1 MNRYRFCGNGL
12 LDKIVSPVKVDVTDY
27 ETKAD
32 CKDIYS
38 NAKALWDTGSTVT
51 VISSIMVEN
60 LGLIPTDITTVRGF
74 QGQPVKANTY
84 NIDVWLGD
92 IHIEYIQAI
101 EGGLTNI
108 DMILGMDVLSQGA
121 LHITHPNL
129 TTELVFEQEG

>member
-1 MNRYRFCGNGL
+1 MNRYEFLDNGL

-27 ETKAD
+27 ETKSD

-51 VISSIMVEN
+51 VVSSLMVEK
-60 LGLIPTDITTVRGF
+60 LGLIPTDITIVRGF
-74 QGQPVKANTY
+74 QGQSVKANTY
-84 NIDVWLGD
+84 NIDLWLND

-108 DMILGMDVLSQGA
+108 DMIIGMDVLCQGA
-121 LHITHPNL
+121 LYITHPDFK
-129 TTELVFEQEG
+129 TKLVFEQE

>member
-1 MNRYRFCGNGL
+1 MNRYEFLCKGL
-12 LDKIVSPVKVDVTDY
+12 LDKIVSPVNVDVTDY
-27 ETKAD
+27 ETKSA

-51 VISSIMVEN
+51 VISSLMVEQ

-84 NIDVWLGD
+84 NIDLWLND

-108 DMILGMDVLSQGA
+108 DMIIGMDVLCQGA
-121 LHITHPNL
+121 LHITHPDFR
-129 TTELVFEQEG
+129 TKLVFEQE

>member
-1 MNRYRFCGNGL
+1 MNRYEFLGNGL
-12 LDKIVSPVKVDVTDY
+12 LDKIVSSVKVDVTDY
-27 ETKAD
+27 ETKSD

-51 VISSIMVEN
+51 VISSLMVEQ

-74 QGQPVKANTY
+74 QGKPVKANTY
-84 NIDVWLGD
+84 NIDLWLND

-108 DMILGMDVLSQGA
+108 DMIIGMDVLRQGA
-121 LHITHPNL
+121 LHITH
-129 TTELVFEQEG
+129 TDFKTKLVFEQD